1 MRHRIAI
8 CHVTCKDQL
17 WCFSVLLPCYIMSA
31 SLIPWTNCSQYC
43 SGHFVVLVCM
53 WLLVN
58 PRECLHL
65 SAGDY
70 IHLCISAY
78 VRMYVHTYNRT
89 VIFIVLAMM
98 YFITQML

>member
-1 MRHRIAI
+1 M
-8 CHVTCKDQL
+8 
-17 WCFSVLLPCYIMSA
+17 
-31 SLIPWTNCSQYC
+31 
-43 SGHFVVLVCM
+43 
-53 WLLVN
+53 N
-58 PRECLHL
+58 PLECLRI

-98 YFITQML
+98 YFYYTNVVGKIVHVQR